1 MDDYESVLLILP
13 EVFMYKIPPR
23 ATNRSYR
30 ANEWNL
36 DNPDWS
42 GRLRLASVGNKCVIK
57 LEDKNSGELF
67 AKAPIDEY
75 PGPAIE
81 AVSDSSRYFV
91 LRIIDD
97 SAGRTAFIGVGFAD
111 RSNAFDL
118 NVTLQDHFKRLKVE
132 QDIEK
137 EKDAPKPALDLGFKE
152 GEKISIPTKCF
163 KKRDQKD
170 GNDGPSKPKT
180 KIGGGGMG
188 ILLPPPPA
196 AGPKVSPSASLNI
209 SREATP
215 TSSPSHQPNPASS
228 GASGGEAASNSSW
241 VQF

>member
-1 MDDYESVLLILP
+1 MADDYESVLLIQP
-13 EVFMYKIPPR
+13 EVFVYKIPPR
-23 ATNRSYR
+23 ASSNRSYR

-36 DNPDWS
+36 ENPDWS

-57 LEDKNSGELF
+57 LEDKSSGELF

-97 SAGRTAFIGVGFAD
+97 NAGRTAFIGVGFAD

-118 NVTLQDHFKRLKVE
+118 NVTLQDYFKRVKVE
-132 QDIEK
+132 QEIEK
-137 EKDAPKPALDLGFKE
+137 EKDAPKAALDLGFKE
-152 GEKISIPTKCF
+152 GETIKINMRITK
-163 KKRDQKD
+163 KD
-170 GNDGPSKPKT
+170 GSEGVSKPKAKT
-180 KIGGGGMG
+180 VGLGGG
-188 ILLPPPPA
+188 ILPPPPA
-196 AGPKVSPSASLNI
+196 GPKISPA
-209 SREATP
+209 A
-215 TSSPSHQPNPASS
+215 SPSHQPKPAGS
-228 GASGGEAASNSSW
+228 GSGGSGTDANSNSSW